1 MASWGAKD
9 KEVLRLD
16 VINIKQDID
25 KVQSEKLNDACNTI
39 NKKIDSSLEEV
50 NKVIGQNE
58 AKANESL
65 LKVEKSNLE
74 AYSELK
80 SGTNNSLSILVNYIN
95 TLNQK
100 AEASVNEVKN
110 KAQTDAVE
118 IKNSIEAAEIKR
130 NQLEFELKT
139 KNENIMSLIEQQKE
153 VINDVE
159 AKAKAENKV
168 LEQFNDR
175 MFQHQVKQM
184 KQLKIGLCIA
194 LIINLGQI
202 IYEIIK

>member
-80 SGTNNSLSILVNYIN
+80 SGTNNSLSLLVNYIN

-100 AEASVNEVKN
+100 AEASVAEVKN
-110 KAQTDAVE
+110 KAQTDALE
-118 IKNSIEAAEIKR
+118 IKNSIESAEIKR